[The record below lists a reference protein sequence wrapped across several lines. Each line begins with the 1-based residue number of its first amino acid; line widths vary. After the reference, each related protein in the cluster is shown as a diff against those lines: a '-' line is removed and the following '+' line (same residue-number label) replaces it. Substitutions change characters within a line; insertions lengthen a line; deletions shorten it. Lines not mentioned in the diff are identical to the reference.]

1 MYDYFE
7 ILHEISQ
14 WEKELARLQNEDPQ
28 DSQQITEVK
37 ATINKYKTILAEEKT
52 E

>member
-14 WEKELARLQNEDPQ
+14 WEKELERLQNEDPQ
-28 DSQQITEVK
+28 DNEQIAEVK
-37 ATINKYKTILAEEKT
+37 ATIKKYKTILAEEKT

>member
-14 WEKELARLQNEDPQ
+14 WEKELERLQNEDPQ
-28 DSQQITEVK
+28 DSEQIAEVK
-37 ATINKYKTILAEEKT
+37 NTINKYKTILAEEKT

>member
-14 WEKELARLQNEDPQ
+14 WEKELERLQNEDPQ
-28 DSQQITEVK
+28 DNEQIAEVK
-37 ATINKYKTILAEEKT
+37 TTIKKYKTILAEEKT